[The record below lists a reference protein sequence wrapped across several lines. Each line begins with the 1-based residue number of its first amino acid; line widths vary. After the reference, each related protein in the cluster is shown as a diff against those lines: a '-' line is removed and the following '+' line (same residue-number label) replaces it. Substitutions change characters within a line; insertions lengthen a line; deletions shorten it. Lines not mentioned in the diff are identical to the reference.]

1 MLQSPIKNLLR
12 SRSDVD
18 EVYPDI
24 VKRMQKEFNR
34 LTESPVGTPQTV
46 KEVLQN
52 KTLQRL
58 KQATETEISPTEQL
72 ALERILKRVPN
83 CRARKNKNS

>member
-1 MLQSPIKNLLR
+1 MVVPFFHINFLES
-12 SRSDVD
+12 
-18 EVYPDI
+18 
-24 VKRMQKEFNR
+24 FNR

-58 KQATETEISPTEQL
+58 KQATETE
-72 ALERILKRVPN
+72 
-83 CRARKNKNS
+83 RARIVFAS